1 MLTMDEFGINMIG
14 VVLFVFAFI
23 WILKSVADSKQKV
36 DDRGTTLEE
45 KIDNLKDFTP
55 TQKIIGAMNMYIFAV
70 DHVRREI
77 AYVSENE
84 VVIVPYEKIISVEV
98 VENNTIIASKSSA
111 RTIGGAVVGGALAGG
126 AGAIVG
132 GLSGDSEMKKKVSLV
147 QVRIKLRDIKSP
159 VLLINCFD
167 SNAMVGYKDIAPN
180 SDKVG
185 IEHARAISDLVSVI
199 IDDVDKAEKQS
210 HSSVT
215 TTVVPSVAEELA
227 KLADLKSKG
236 ILTEEEFDKQ
246 KSKLLNQ

>member
-1 MLTMDEFGINMIG
+1 MSAMDVSGFIMLC
-14 VVLFVFAFI
+14 VVIFVLA
-23 WILKSVADSKQKV
+23 ILWGWKSGADSKQKLE
-36 DDRGTTLEE
+36 DRGTTLEE
-45 KIDNLKDFTP
+45 KLDNLTDFTP
-55 TQKIIGAMNMYIFAV
+55 TQKITGLVNMYVFAV
-70 DHVRREI
+70 DHVRRKI
-77 AYVSENE
+77 AYINENE
-84 VVIVPYEKIISVEV
+84 VVLVPYEKVISVEI

-132 GLSGDSEMKKKVSLV
+132 GLSGDSTMKKQTSLV
-147 QVRIKLRDIKSP
+147 QVRIKLRDINSP

-167 SNAMVGYKDIAPN
+167 SNAMLDYKYLVPN

-185 IEHARAISDLVSVI
+185 IEHAQAISDLVSVI

-210 HSSVT
+210 QSSVT

-246 KSKLLNQ
+246 KAKLLNQ